1 MSYHRALAVIIVLM
15 MVISLS
21 SAMLSYS
28 VSAPSELTI
37 GKWFNVSVSIISDKQ
52 DNVSI
57 YSYVYKNLTCISQG
71 WTANKKDIS
80 LEPGKQMN
88 ITLQDMIKYNTEEGI
103 YNLRVRLRDAT
114 EVLNQTFPVTVH
126 AETKVFEENYLYLM
140 LVVISIIGLGLI
152 FISRR

>member
-1 MSYHRALAVIIVLM
+1 MLAVLVIFIM
-15 MVISLS
+15 AISLG
-21 SAMLSYS
+21 SATLSYS
-28 VSAPSELTI
+28 VDAPKEVQI
-37 GKWFNVSVSIISDKQ
+37 GKWFNVSVSIVSDKQ
-52 DNVSI
+52 DNVSV
-57 YSYVYKNLTCISQG
+57 YSYVYRNLTCISQG

-80 LEPGKQMN
+80 LEPGKQVN
-88 ITLQDMIKYNTEEGI
+88 IVLQDMIKYNTEEGI
-103 YNLRVRLRDAT
+103 YNLRVRLRNGT